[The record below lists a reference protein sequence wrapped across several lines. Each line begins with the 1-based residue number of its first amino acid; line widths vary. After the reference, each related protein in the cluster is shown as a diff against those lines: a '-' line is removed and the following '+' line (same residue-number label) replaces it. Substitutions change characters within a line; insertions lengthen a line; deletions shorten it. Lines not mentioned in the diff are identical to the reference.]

1 MHDSFDPHPMYKS
14 NYYAYRKCEV
24 RSCGHHCVHQR
35 PYCSLLWNFFHFVQ
49 MLFIL
54 LFLKLQQWGL
64 CVERN
69 SNRITHAKLV
79 QNDFHITFLIYCN
92 GTGSPIPLEMN
103 SEEEMQLTD
112 IIHLEFVLEARLQF
126 VNQIVCQNDEVIYI
140 YDNNH
145 NVMANL

>member
-1 MHDSFDPHPMYKS
+1 M
-14 NYYAYRKCEV
+14 
-24 RSCGHHCVHQR
+24 
-35 PYCSLLWNFFHFVQ
+35 
-49 MLFIL
+49 
-54 LFLKLQQWGL
+54 
-64 CVERN
+64 
-69 SNRITHAKLV
+69 V